1 MLTVQDLIKEFNP
14 RVVSTISYNNGKYVK
29 VEYGN
34 YEVDELLQ
42 ILDFK
47 VFAYQWFE
55 KDQLLVLS
63 I

>member
-1 MLTVQDLIKEFNP
+1 MKTVQDFIKEFNP

-29 VEYGN
+29 VEYSN

-42 ILDFK
+42 ILDYK

-55 KDQLLVLS
+55 NDQLLVLS

>member
-1 MLTVQDLIKEFNP
+1 MKTVYDLIKEFRP
-14 RVVSTISYNNGKYVK
+14 RIVSTISYNNGKYVK
-29 VEYGN
+29 VEYGH

-42 ILDFK
+42 ILDYK

-55 KDQLLVLS
+55 NDQLLVLS

>member
-1 MLTVQDLIKEFNP
+1 MKTVYDLIKEFRP
-14 RVVSTISYNNGKYVK
+14 RVVSTISYNGERYVK

-42 ILDFK
+42 ILDYK

-55 KDQLLVLS
+55 NEQLLVLS

>member
-1 MLTVQDLIKEFNP
+1 MKTVQDLIKEFRP
-14 RVVSTISYNNGKYVK
+14 RIVSTISYNNGKDVKWEYVH
-29 VEYGN
+29 

-42 ILDFK
+42 MLDFK

-55 KDQLLVLS
+55 NEQLLVLS

>member
-1 MLTVQDLIKEFNP
+1 MKTVQDLIKEFNP
-14 RVVSTISYNNGKYVK
+14 RIVSTISYSNGRYVK
-29 VEYGN
+29 VEYGH

-42 ILDFK
+42 ILDYK

-55 KDQLLVLS
+55 NEQLLVLS